1 MDGDGYQH
9 VFDLT
14 FLVPLENFCMGRK
27 HGKAV
32 PVGFSQQELCI
43 CGTKETN
50 LPFVN
55 GVVFGDG
62 RYGEMKQDFEY
73 KGSRDFALERRGCYS
88 DSFW

>member
-1 MDGDGYQH
+1 
-9 VFDLT
+9 
-14 FLVPLENFCMGRK
+14 MGRK

-62 RYGEMKQDFEY
+62 RYGEMK
-73 KGSRDFALERRGCYS
+73 
-88 DSFW
+88 